1 MISKKGNNL
10 KTNDMKK
17 AGKILGILLLVL
29 IAAGITIT
37 GCHSARHDKKMMKQ
51 GRGYGMN
58 QTQQNRHGFPMYNQ
72 RRGMGHGMK
81 AGMRRG
87 QGNGMR
93 PDAGMRRGAG
103 PNMSNGM
110 YRGMGQGMQPGM
122 RRGGGPGM
130 GAGINNGMGNGQG
143 QGMMRGM
150 GRGAGNGMGNA
161 SMQMNPPDNS
171 QVGPGGIFIDK
182 IPNVTEKQKKE
193 YTELLQKQ
201 KDEMA
206 KMRVEMAAKIKSTL
220 ESQRSKMMN
229 LFTGEQKKYIGSK

>member
-1 MISKKGNNL
+1 
-10 KTNDMKK
+10 MKK

-29 IAAGITIT
+29 IGTGVIIT
-37 GCHSARHDKKMMKQ
+37 GCHNARHEKKIMRQ
-51 GRGYGMN
+51 GRGYGIN
-58 QTQQNRHGFPMYNQ
+58 QTKQNRHGFPMYNQ
-72 RRGMGHGMK
+72 RRGMGHGLK

-87 QGNGMR
+87 QGKGMR

-103 PNMSNGM
+103 PNMGNGM

-130 GAGINNGMGNGQG
+130 GAGIN
-143 QGMMRGM
+143 
-150 GRGAGNGMGNA
+150 
-161 SMQMNPPDNS
+161 NS

-201 KDEMA
+201 KDEMT
-206 KMRVEMAAKIKSTL
+206 KMRAEMAAKIKGTL
-220 ESQRSKMMN
+220 ESQRLKMLN
-229 LFTGEQKKYIGSK
+229 LFTNEQKKYIGSK